1 MTTSELALR
10 TSTPYF
16 IEYVYENNGPYF
28 NNEPYFQLVRTKD
41 QAILHA
47 NKRLYDIYAYCF
59 SAGIAKE
66 QTTLD
71 YIFEDK
77 VTLW

>member
-1 MTTSELALR
+1 MTTSETSLR

-16 IEYVYENNGPYF
+16 IEYVHENEQF
-28 NNEPYFQLVRTKD
+28 YFQLVRTKD

-47 NKRLYDIYAYCF
+47 NKRLYDLYAYCF

-66 QTTLD
+66 QITLD